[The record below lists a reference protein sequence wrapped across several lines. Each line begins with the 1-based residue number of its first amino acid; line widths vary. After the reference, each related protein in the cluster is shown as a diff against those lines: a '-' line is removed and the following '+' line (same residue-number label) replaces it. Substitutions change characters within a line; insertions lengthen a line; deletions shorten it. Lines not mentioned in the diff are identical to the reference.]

1 MNILIIG
8 TWYHARRI
16 YIPYCIHSRES
27 FGINTIFWLDLDSQH
42 ETIHKWSTQQDYDK
56 NINMCYIEDERKL
69 DEIYISNII
78 TRLVKTHNIQA
89 VIISTE
95 PLSHLM
101 YANICLRNNLSI
113 LLDKP
118 ITLEDDIVNDPAK
131 SDKMLSDYT
140 ALTRLYTKKY
150 RAHWLHF
157 DIMSQRRYKDAII

>member
-1 MNILIIG
+1 
-8 TWYHARRI
+8 
-16 YIPYCIHSRES
+16 
-27 FGINTIFWLDLDSQH
+27 
-42 ETIHKWSTQQDYDK
+42 
-56 NINMCYIEDERKL
+56 MCYIEDERKL

-150 RAHWLHF
+150 RAH
-157 DIMSQRRYKDAII
+157 